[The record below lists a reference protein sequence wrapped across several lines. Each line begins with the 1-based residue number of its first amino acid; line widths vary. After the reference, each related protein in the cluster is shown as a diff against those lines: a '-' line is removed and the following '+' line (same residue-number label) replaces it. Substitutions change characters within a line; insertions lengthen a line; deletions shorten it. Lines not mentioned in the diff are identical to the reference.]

1 MKKSILLF
9 SLIALYS
16 CDNKYNPYQKINL
29 ETYSKYIPLD
39 TLLQKENVLIT
50 KVQDSKY
57 PIISK
62 ILIKKSNSYFI
73 FDTDCYLE
81 NDSTIIAYA
90 PPFQSDLDNGSFQ
103 KNGIWLYTEFY
114 TEENKKGNSIY
125 EISDS
130 GAKFSVDSLPQN
142 LNLRSLPKSE
152 GIYFFENNSL
162 KQVSAIQSEDA
173 FYKLNKNGFY
183 FLPNTGRLFE
193 HIKISSIK

>member
-1 MKKSILLF
+1 M
-9 SLIALYS
+9 
-16 CDNKYNPYQKINL
+16 
-29 ETYSKYIPLD
+29 
-39 TLLQKENVLIT
+39 
-50 KVQDSKY
+50 QDSKY

-62 ILIKKSNSYFI
+62 ILIKKNNSYFI

-114 TEENKKGNSIY
+114 TEENKTGNSIY

-130 GAKFSVDSLPQN
+130 GTKFSVDSLPKN

-152 GIYFFENNSL
+152 GIYF
-162 KQVSAIQSEDA
+162 
-173 FYKLNKNGFY
+173 
-183 FLPNTGRLFE
+183 
-193 HIKISSIK
+193 

>member
-16 CDNKYNPYQKINL
+16 CDNKNNAYQKINL

-62 ILIKKSNSYFI
+62 ILIKKNNSYFI

-90 PPFQSDLDNGSFQ
+90 PPLKSDSDTGSFQ
-103 KNGIWLYTEFY
+103 RNGIWFY
-114 TEENKKGNSIY
+114 SEHYQDNKKGNSVY
-125 EISDS
+125 SISDV
-130 GAKFSVDSLPQN
+130 GAKFSVDSVPKN
-142 LNLRSLPKSE
+142 LKIKQLPKSE

-162 KQVSAIQSEDA
+162 KQISSIQSEDA